1 MAFTR
6 PKLPY
11 PKDALAPYMCEET
24 LGFYYGKHHQ
34 ADVNIS
40 HRLTEGT
47 PQAKASL
54 EELIHTADGA
64 LFNNAAQ
71 GSNHT
76 FF

>member
-11 PKDALAPYMCEET
+11 PKDALASYMCEET
-24 LGFYYGKHHQ
+24 LGSCYDKHHQ
-34 ADVNIS
+34 AYVNIL

-47 PQAKASL
+47 LQVKASL

>member
-11 PKDALAPYMCEET
+11 PKDALAPHRCAET
-24 LGFYYGKHHQ
+24 LGSYYGKHHQ
-34 ADVNIS
+34 ASVNIL

-54 EELIHTADGA
+54 EELIRTADGA
-64 LFNNAAQ
+64 LLNNAAQ

-76 FF
+76 CF